1 MDFPVPESTVGSS
14 ESSRRVQPHAWHVR
28 ISLTRH
34 LGSRRSSQHRK
45 RVEVKSRHRPPSATQ
60 AGPVP
65 QPARRPAAGT
75 PGRRTGRKAAT
86 SFGSALALLLRLNP
100 QSAKQP
106 APWLNPAV
114 RSVNPSR
121 TAPGPH
127 RTLQIPQGHR
137 SAVQRNS
144 GALLARLRHRIRW
157 VILHFPLS
165 TGIQS
170 RHSTCEHDHRQSPCQ
185 RYDRLRS
192 TAPAGNIQCPGL

>member
-1 MDFPVPESTVGSS
+1 MIISRAASLQRSASACQRAAVRALANRARATFRSMQ
-14 ESSRRVQPHAWHVR
+14 SSR
-28 ISLTRH
+28 
-34 LGSRRSSQHRK
+34 
-45 RVEVKSRHRPPSATQ
+45 
-60 AGPVP
+60 
-65 QPARRPAAGT
+65 PAVNDTAD
-75 PGRRTGRKAAT
+75 TGKNLLPDLST
-86 SFGSALALLLRLNP
+86 GSARLNRAKRHPPLRLNP

-106 APWLNPAV
+106 APGLNPAV